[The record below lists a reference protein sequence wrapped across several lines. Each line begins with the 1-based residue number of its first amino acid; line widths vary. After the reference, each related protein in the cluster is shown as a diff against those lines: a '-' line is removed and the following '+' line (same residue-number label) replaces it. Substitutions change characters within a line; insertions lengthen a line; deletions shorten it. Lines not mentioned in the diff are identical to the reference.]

1 MTRRVYKTLLI
12 IALIIC
18 TVLFAKE
25 ISLSPRLFPHVD
37 KVAHFAVFFT
47 LAFISH
53 HAFNF
58 KLWLHLALLAVYGA
72 GIEWMQHTLPYRQ
85 ASTADFIADI
95 AGALCY
101 FALYY
106 LWDYWRRGRHA

>member
-12 IALIIC
+12 IALIIF
-18 TVLFAKE
+18 TLLAKE
-25 ISLSPRLFPHVD
+25 ATFSPKLFLHFD
-37 KVAHFAVFFT
+37 KVAHFAVFFV

-58 KLWLHLALLAVYGA
+58 KFWVHFLLLSLYGA
-72 GIEWMQHTLPYRQ
+72 GIEWMQLTLPNRV
-85 ASTADFIADI
+85 ASTTDFIADI
-95 AGALCY
+95 AGALSY

-106 LWDYWRRGRHA
+106 LWDYLRRGRHA